1 MTQNKFSYDN
11 FGNEQL
17 QRYLCAIALSL
28 LARRQLAIT
37 HQLVEKITQLGPPS
51 GALPDYLAALS
62 LQPQGRALNSLQWR
76 TLLEQ
81 AEQIASFCWEQG
93 VSLVTLFCDDYPPL
107 LAEITDPPPLLYVRG
122 SRALLAQ
129 PQLAVVG
136 SRKSERPT
144 LQLVDKWCQAMAAAG
159 VTITSGL
166 AIGVDGAAH
175 RGAVAVQQ
183 PTLAVMATGIDQR
196 YPPRHRDL
204 AEQIVIGGGA
214 LVTEF
219 APTEK
224 PLAANFPRRNRII
237 SGLSLAVWVVEAAIK
252 SGTLITA
259 RTALEQNREVLA
271 LPGSVNN
278 PLTRGCHQLLRD
290 GATLV
295 ESPADIMLALGAS
308 FRPEPCVET
317 SYTPT
322 QTKLLAALGYDLT
335 GVDVIAQRC
344 SIPVAEAARLLA
356 ELELVG
362 SVSRQV
368 GGWQR
373 C

>member
-1 MTQNKFSYDN
+1 MVENKRFKGG
-11 FGNEQL
+11 FEGVL
-17 QRYLCAIALSL
+17 VQRYLCAIALSL
-28 LARRQLAIT
+28 LARRQLGVT
-37 HQLVEKITQLGPPS
+37 HQLIDKIALLGPPS

-62 LQPQGRALNSLQWR
+62 LQPQSRALNSSQWR
-76 TLLEQ
+76 TLLDQ
-81 AEQIASFCWEQG
+81 AAHIAELAWEQDI
-93 VSLVTLFCDDYPPL
+93 SLVTLFCDDYPPL

-122 SRALLAQ
+122 ARWLLRQ

-136 SRKSERPT
+136 SRKSQPPT
-144 LQLVDKWCQAMAAAG
+144 LQLVEQWSRSMAAAG

-166 AIGVDGAAH
+166 AVGVDGAAH
-175 RGAVAVQQ
+175 RGALAAQQ
-183 PTLAVMATGIDQR
+183 PTLAVMATGIDQL
-196 YPPRHRDL
+196 YPPRHRNL
-204 AEQIVIGGGA
+204 AEQIVAAGGA

-219 APTEK
+219 APGEK

-237 SGLSLAVWVVEAAIK
+237 SGLSLAVWVVEAALK

-290 GATLV
+290 GARLV
-295 ESPADIMLALGAS
+295 ESAAEIVSLLGAN
-308 FRPEPCVET
+308 FRVEPSVEQ
-317 SYTPT
+317 SHTPA
-322 QTKLLAALGYDLT
+322 QEKLLATLGYDL
-335 GVDVIAQRC
+335 VSLDIIAERC
-344 SIPVAEAARLLA
+344 GWPVAEVARLLA
-356 ELELVG
+356 ELELTG
-362 SVSRQV
+362 GVSRQV

>member
-1 MTQNKFSYDN
+1 MTQNKSSYEN

-81 AEQIASFCWEQG
+81 AAHIAELASEQDI
-93 VSLVTLFCDDYPPL
+93 SLVTLFCDDYPPL
-107 LAEITDPPPLLYVRG
+107 LAEIADPPPLLYVRG
-122 SRALLAQ
+122 ARRLLRQ

-136 SRKSERPT
+136 SRKSQPPT
-144 LQLVDKWCQAMAAAG
+144 LQLVEQWCRSMAAAG

-166 AIGVDGAAH
+166 ALGVDGAAH
-175 RGAVAVQQ
+175 RGAVAAQQ
-183 PTLAVMATGIDQR
+183 STLAVMATGFDQL
-196 YPPRHRDL
+196 YPPRHCNL
-204 AEQIVIGGGA
+204 AEQIVAAGGA

-219 APTEK
+219 APGEK

-290 GATLV
+290 GARLV
-295 ESPADIMLALGAS
+295 ENAAEIVSLLGAN
-308 FRPEPCVET
+308 FRVESSVEQ
-317 SYTPT
+317 SYTPV
-322 QTKLLAALGYDLT
+322 QEKLLAALGYDL
-335 GVDVIAQRC
+335 VSLDIIAERC
-344 SIPVAEAARLLA
+344 GWPVAEVARLLA
-356 ELELVG
+356 ELELTG
-362 SVSRQV
+362 GVSRQV